1 MYDALFWI
9 YEVNAALLIMHEIDS
24 AYWKEW
30 ELFHLP
36 GGIGGFLALHLPLIM
51 VIFYGFSRVIAQ
63 TTGGLVFSLILSLAG
78 MAAFTIHMVFL
89 KKGNKRFRTAASIS
103 LLAAT
108 LAVSIIQAAVTVY
121 LLAV

>member
-1 MYDALFWI
+1 MYEALFWLYAI
-9 YEVNAALLIMHEIDS
+9 NATLLIVHEIDS

-36 GGIGGFLALHLPLIM
+36 GGIGGFLALHLPLIL

-63 TTGGLVFSLILSLAG
+63 TMGGLVFSLIVSLAG
-78 MAAFTIHMVFL
+78 MAAFAIHTVFL
-89 KKGNKRFRTAASIS
+89 KRGHTQFKTGASIS

-108 LAVSIIQAAVTVY
+108 LAVSFTQAAVTAY
-121 LLAV
+121 LMAV